1 MNLELERKPKE
12 SLPDRCI
19 GGFYIDGQFAYY
31 SLEDTD
37 RKVEEGGIKIPGKT
51 AIPRGRYKVT
61 ISFSNRFQRLMPHI
75 LDVPLFTGIRIHA
88 GNTPE
93 NAEGCPL
100 IGMEYDAPSHEIR
113 KSKLAFDDFFPKL
126 EAGLK
131 EGEVWIEIR

>member
-1 MNLELERKPKE
+1 MNLEINRKE
-12 SLPDRCI
+12 FFDDRCI
-19 GGFYIDGQFAYY
+19 GGFYIDGTYAYY
-31 SLEDTD
+31 TLEDTD
-37 RKVEEGGIKIPGKT
+37 RKVEEGGIKIPSKT
-51 AIPRGRYKVT
+51 AIPRGRYRVT

-93 NAEGCPL
+93 NTEGCPL
-100 IGMEYDAPSHEIR
+100 IGMEYDAFSHEIR

-131 EGEVWIEIR
+131 EGEVWIEVR